1 MFALSSR
8 WVLERNLLVIKL
20 MGIARINN
28 IKYIDE
34 QIKSQMLSKI
44 LNAISEA
51 EKYEGKVLD
60 VVPTIPSE
68 ENSLVVCCSIIFTS
82 ETKLAEFQQACP
94 KILYQG

>member
-8 WVLERNLLVIKL
+8 WIVERNMLVIKL

-28 IKYIDE
+28 VQYIDE
-34 QIKSQMLSKI
+34 QIKSQMISKI
-44 LNAISEA
+44 LKAISEA

-68 ENSLVVCCSIIFTS
+68 KKTLIVCCSIVFTN
-82 ETKLAEFQQACP
+82 ETKLTEFQQACP